1 MDDLLTPRQE
11 VRLECMR
18 LAVEFGTQR
27 DLLHPEKLADIY
39 YEWIMQDSSE
49 TSPQD
54 NRIDDSLKSAKIL
67 GVSVKGSTL

>member
-1 MDDLLTPRQE
+1 MDNELTPRQE

-54 NRIDDSLKSAKIL
+54 NRIDDSLKSAKNSR
-67 GVSVKGSTL
+67 SVRKG

>member
-11 VRLECMR
+11 VRLECMK
-18 LAVEFGTQR
+18 LAVEYGTQR

-39 YEWIMQDSSE
+39 YKWIMQDSSE

-54 NRIDDSLKSAKIL
+54 NRIDDSLKSAKNSR
-67 GVSVKGSTL
+67 SVRKG

>member
-1 MDDLLTPRQE
+1 
-11 VRLECMR
+11 MR

-54 NRIDDSLKSAKIL
+54 NRIDDSLKSAKNSR
-67 GVSVKGSTL
+67 SVRKG

>member
-1 MDDLLTPRQE
+1 MDNELTPQQE

-54 NRIDDSLKSAKIL
+54 NRIDDSLKSAKNSR
-67 GVSVKGSTL
+67 SVRKG

>member
-18 LAVEFGTQR
+18 LAVEFGTQG

-54 NRIDDSLKSAKIL
+54 NRIDDSLKSAKNSR
-67 GVSVKGSTL
+67 SVRKG

>member
-54 NRIDDSLKSAKIL
+54 NRIDYSLKSAKNSR
-67 GVSVKGSTL
+67 SVRKG

>member
-54 NRIDDSLKSAKIL
+54 NRIDDSLKSAKNSR
-67 GVSVKGSTL
+67 SVRKG

>member
-11 VRLECMR
+11 VRLECMK
-18 LAVEFGTQR
+18 LAVEYGTQR

-54 NRIDDSLKSAKIL
+54 NRIDDSLKSAKNSR
-67 GVSVKGSTL
+67 SVRKG

>member
-39 YEWIMQDSSE
+39 YKWIMQDSSE

-54 NRIDDSLKSAKIL
+54 NRIDDSLKSAKNSR
-67 GVSVKGSTL
+67 SVRKG

>member
-11 VRLECMR
+11 VRLECMK
-18 LAVEFGTQR
+18 LAVEYGTQR

-39 YEWIMQDSSE
+39 YKWIMQDSSK

-54 NRIDDSLKSAKIL
+54 NRIDDSLKSAKNSR
-67 GVSVKGSTL
+67 SVRKG

>member
-1 MDDLLTPRQE
+1 MDNELTPQQE

-39 YEWIMQDSSE
+39 YKWIMQDSSE

-54 NRIDDSLKSAKIL
+54 NRIDDSLKSAKNSR
-67 GVSVKGSTL
+67 SVRKG